1 MWLYNKTTEIKAGR
15 GWKDADG
22 NQQPPNWDIWDDAY
36 KKSMNIEEIILDVR
50 PDNRFHNWID
60 NGIGGVSNITDKPLD
75 DVTTDG
81 RTVTGIR
88 SNYIQQV
95 KIQQES
101 LLSQTDWVVVRKA
114 DTGTD
119 IPIKTATYRAAI
131 RTKATEMENSIK
143 GASNM
148 AEFKNLF
155 LSMDEKGNKKG
166 SLFDWPKLEE

>member
-1 MWLYNKTTEIKAGR
+1 MWLYNKTTEIKSGR

-22 NQQPPNWDIWDDAY
+22 NQQPPNWNIWDDAY
-36 KKSMNIEEIILDVR
+36 KKSMNIEEVVLDVK
-50 PDNRFHNWID
+50 PDGRFHNWID
-60 NGIGGVSNITDKPLD
+60 NGLGGISNITDKPLD
-75 DVTTDG
+75 DVTKDG